1 MHLYQKNIKPKNKLG
16 KAFALVF
23 LILGAFSFIVSSSS
37 LPFPTIYQTFGFI
50 FLTVSVYIA
59 TAYLL
64 REYIYSVAPND
75 RENEN
80 KAYNFDFI
88 IKENKGNRVIKV
100 CDIVMKDI
108 KRVRVIDQN
117 NKKQVAEERKKMS
130 RYTYNTEFAASKKI
144 EIVADIQDEII
155 SVIVTYDEE
164 LLMAISSFIEPE
176 LN

>member
-1 MHLYQKNIKPKNKLG
+1 MNLYKKTIKPINKLG
-16 KAFALVF
+16 KAFALIF
-23 LILGAFSFIVSSSS
+23 LILGAFAFIVSSSG
-37 LPFPTIYQTFGFI
+37 LPFPTIYQTLGFI

-64 REYIYSVAPND
+64 REYIYSVAPNGK
-75 RENEN
+75 ENEN
-80 KAYNFDFI
+80 KAYNFDLI
-88 IKENKGNRVIKV
+88 IEENKGNRIIKV

-108 KRVRVIDQN
+108 KRVRVINQS
-117 NKKQVAEERKKMS
+117 NKKLVSEERKNMT

-155 SVIVTYDEE
+155 SVIVTYDDD
-164 LLMAISSFIEPE
+164 LLWAVSSFIEPE